1 MAEYI
6 KEASNGNL
14 YPESPEKRKTD
25 KYPHFRGP
33 VYLTAAQGKLLVEH
47 FKAGADQ
54 VEMRL
59 AGWKNSGDRG
69 SYIGLTLEVNKIR
82 SEQLEKHGGEF
93 VERREVN
100 TQQVDLTKDFEDD
113 IPF

>member
-33 VYLTAAQGKLLVEH
+33 VYLTAAQGRLLVEH

-69 SYIGLTLEVNKIR
+69 SYIGLKLEVNKIR
-82 SEQLEKHGGEF
+82 SEQNESSTEKTEEPYRLKNF
-93 VERREVN
+93 D
-100 TQQVDLTKDFEDD
+100 DLMNADFEDD

>member
-59 AGWKNSGDRG
+59 AGWKNTGDRG
-69 SYIGLTLEVNKIR
+69 SYIGLKLEMNKIR
-82 SEQLEKHGGEF
+82 SEQEGSSPKKTEEPYRLKNF
-93 VERREVN
+93 DDLVN
-100 TQQVDLTKDFEDD
+100 ADFEDD